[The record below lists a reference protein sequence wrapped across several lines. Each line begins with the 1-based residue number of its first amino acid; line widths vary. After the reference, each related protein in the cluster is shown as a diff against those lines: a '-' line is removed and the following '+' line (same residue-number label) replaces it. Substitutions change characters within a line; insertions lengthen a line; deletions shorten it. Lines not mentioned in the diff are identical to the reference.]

1 MYRVW
6 RGINSGVPTRS
17 QRGTK
22 VNKKE
27 RGVEGEGKHTISR
40 ILNGGDAVVVKLKK
54 ISDMKSGGERKA
66 EKERI
71 SRAMESFAGLQD
83 KSLGLEE
90 LVVFV

>member
-1 MYRVW
+1 ME
-6 RGINSGVPTRS
+6 SG
-17 QRGTK
+17 
-22 VNKKE
+22 E
-27 RGVEGEGKHTISR
+27 
-40 ILNGGDAVVVKLKK
+40 
-54 ISDMKSGGERKA
+54 GERKA